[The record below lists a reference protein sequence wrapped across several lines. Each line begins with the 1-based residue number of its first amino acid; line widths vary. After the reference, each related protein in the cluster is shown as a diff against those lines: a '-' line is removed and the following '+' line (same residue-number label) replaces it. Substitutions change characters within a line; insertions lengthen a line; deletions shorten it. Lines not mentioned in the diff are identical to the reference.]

1 MESMEQT
8 DADKAFAAVTPKA
21 WWSRAGLY
29 LLRWGVPLVLLV
41 LLGYRLTQ
49 IGWAD
54 MWAAR
59 PARFEFYLVLPLIF
73 FAQPFA
79 DLVIYRTLWKVGK
92 EVSLGVML
100 RKRYL
105 DNVVLDYSG
114 EAYFY
119 FWAQHRLPLPKSL
132 LLNAIKD
139 SNVLSAGAG
148 VSMVFLALGAA
159 VMSGAVRLPSMLSQ
173 HFWATAA
180 GCGVP
185 LLLCLVLV
193 LGGRKV
199 TSLNRSQIA
208 ITYAIHM
215 ARAFAGLVLQ
225 FVLWQF
231 SGALPGALASL
242 QFVVL
247 QLLVNRLPLI
257 PNKDLIFV
265 GAGLEMAGW
274 LNLSAPPIAA
284 VLVIS
289 TAFDQLFGFLLV
301 GLPWLFKRAAARRKA
316 ERSAA

>member
-1 MESMEQT
+1 MGTIEQNEAT
-8 DADKAFAAVTPKA
+8 EALAAVTPKA
-21 WWSRAGLY
+21 WWSRAGLL
-29 LLRWGVPLVLLV
+29 LLRWGVPLILLV

-49 IGWAD
+49 IGWIQ

-59 PARFEFYLVLPLIF
+59 PRSFAFYVVLPLIF
-73 FAQPFA
+73 FAQPVA
-79 DLVIYRTLWKVGK
+79 DLAIYRYLWKVGR

-119 FWAQHRLPLPKSL
+119 FWAQHRLALPKSL

-159 VMSGAVRLPSMLSQ
+159 VVSGAVRLPSILSQ

-185 LLLCLVLV
+185 VLLCLVLV

-199 TSLNRSQIA
+199 TSLSRGQIA
-208 ITYAIHM
+208 VTYAIHM
-215 ARAFAGLVLQ
+215 ARAFSGLVLQ
-225 FVLWQF
+225 FLLWQL
-231 SGALPGALASL
+231 SGALPDALAAL

-247 QLLVNRLPLI
+247 QLLINRLPII

-274 LNLSAPPIAA
+274 LKLSAPPVAA
-284 VLVIS
+284 VLVIG
-289 TAFDQLFGFLLV
+289 TAFDQLFGFALV
-301 GLPWLFKRAAARRKA
+301 GLPWLFERRRKA
-316 ERSAA
+316 ERRAT